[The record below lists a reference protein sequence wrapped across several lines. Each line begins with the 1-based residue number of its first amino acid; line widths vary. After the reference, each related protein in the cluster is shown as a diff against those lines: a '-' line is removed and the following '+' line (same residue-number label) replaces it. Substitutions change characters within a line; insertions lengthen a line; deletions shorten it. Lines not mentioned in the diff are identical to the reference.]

1 MIAEL
6 PISTVLASVEE
17 ETKRP
22 TGGAVSELAKVQ
34 ALRDEVLV
42 SAARQLAE
50 ATRKIRH
57 LESELKVLMRRSNPL
72 H

>member
-1 MIAEL
+1 MITEFPTPTA
-6 PISTVLASVEE
+6 LASIEE

-22 TGGAVSELAKVQ
+22 ARGVVSELAKVQ
-34 ALRDEVLV
+34 ALRDEALV

-57 LESELKVLMRRSNPL
+57 LESELKVLMRRSNSL